1 MKKDIDQAEIEEDEM
16 LDEYD
21 FSNGVRGKH
30 YKAFRE
36 GYSVNIYHAD
46 GTQTVKKF
54 APEPDMVK
62 IEPDVRDYFPDS
74 ESVNAALRGLIS
86 LIPDKSSAVE

>member
-1 MKKDIDQAEIEEDEM
+1 M
-16 LDEYD
+16 LEKNVVSNDMVDEYD

-30 YKAFRE
+30 HKTFRE

-46 GTQTVKKF
+46 GTQTIKEF

-62 IEPDVRDYFPDS
+62 LEPDVRDYFPDS
-74 ESVNAALRGLIS
+74 ESANAALRGLIS
-86 LIPDKSSAVE
+86 LIPEKSSAAE